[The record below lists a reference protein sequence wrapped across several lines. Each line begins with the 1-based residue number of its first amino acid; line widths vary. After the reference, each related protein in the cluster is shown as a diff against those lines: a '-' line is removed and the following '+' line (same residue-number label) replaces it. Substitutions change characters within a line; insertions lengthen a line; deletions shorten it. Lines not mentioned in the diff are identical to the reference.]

1 MALVQQTAHCVR
13 SLRVW
18 REEIRLHA
26 LIEIAKIESAERQSV
41 GQMELERKKEQFE
54 TVRVLAKEHLIR
66 ERTVKDFLTL
76 VADNTETQIKDVD
89 PTGKNP

>member
-1 MALVQQTAHCVR
+1 
-13 SLRVW
+13 
-18 REEIRLHA
+18 
-26 LIEIAKIESAERQSV
+26 
-41 GQMELERKKEQFE
+41 MELEGKKEQFE

-66 ERTVKDFLTL
+66 QRTVKDFLTL